1 MRMPLLL
8 LLMTACTIERR
19 GAPGTEP
26 GTELEMGPGTGG
38 DSVVVEIVAPRYAAV
53 GDTVPINVVVH
64 NNRLREIDLNLTG
77 RELAFDIVVARSD
90 STIVWQRLRNVVIQ
104 PIVQL
109 KTLMPGESFTLTDRW
124 HAAEAGSF
132 VIGAELPTDSQPL
145 QAKPVSLTIR

>member
-1 MRMPLLL
+1 MRLLL
-8 LLMTACTIERR
+8 LLLLVPACTIERR

-26 GTELEMGPGTGG
+26 GTELDIGSATAG
-38 DSVVVEIVAPRYAAV
+38 DSVVVEIAAPRYAAV

-64 NNRLREIDLNLTG
+64 NNREREIDLNLTG
-77 RELAFDIVVARSD
+77 REIAFDIVVTRSD

-124 HAAEAGSF
+124 QATEAGSF
-132 VIGAELPTDSQPL
+132 IIGAELPTDSKPL
-145 QAKPVSLTIR
+145 LAKPVGLVVR